1 MYIEYQ
7 EKIVSEDDTIQKLAV
22 ILGKLETKAIIKLVE
37 EMELTKVLEKYLS
50 KKEQDI
56 YHRSKYKLK
65 QLLVKEV
72 KKE

>member
-1 MYIEYQ
+1 MTF
-7 EKIVSEDDTIQKLAV
+7 IVP
-22 ILGKLETKAIIKLVE
+22 LETKAIIKLVDE
-37 EMELTKVLEKYLS
+37 IELPKILEKYLS